1 VTASA
6 AGRLSPEWWTRYWHQ
21 AHPEDRKWLADIV
34 APMPRAL
41 QPHLLKEWNERR
53 QREGRW
59 AGNLYAL
66 HLRDEL
72 LPEFKDATGLPFDAT
87 EDEIA
92 EAALRI
98 VANLR
103 RRIGAAAG
111 EPDVQG
117 ILGRYAR
124 RHRVEM
130 PGAAT
135 LSGRL
140 VRMLDA
146 AWWRRA
152 LRKRFRTVEHAQIK
166 AGCVHKSA
174 GLYVSNEA
182 FRRAEQHA
190 KRLRT
195 LLESLEVVNEDTG
208 EILSDEQTGTPYT
221 LLDLHDSSVAN
232 PAIRFAAMMTCV
244 RGLEARAKALG
255 FEARF
260 IVVTCPSR
268 MHARHWFSGE
278 ANSKYDGTAPRD
290 AQKYL
295 ARNVWNSAV
304 RAIAHRGLKPGRD
317 FFGLRTVEPNH
328 DATPHWNVL
337 AFVRADRAD
346 LFADTLTEYARADS
360 RDEPGADLR
369 RVRVQVIDPTK
380 GSAAGYVVKYIAKGL
395 HGEGVGKESVTGQPA
410 TATAARVCVW
420 KQVHGI
426 RQFQFFGVGSVSPFR
441 ELYRLDG
448 VPEPLEALLG
458 DLYRAARAGDFAAFI
473 AAREARKATLR
484 GLYIEGESKR
494 YPGEQTRRLRGV
506 AVQTD
511 AGPVPVITR
520 PETYSVRRRDSH
532 HEKHVKQPFFAVPW
546 TRFNNSAT
554 PDLTGIFGENG
565 SVKRVRQVR
574 DGDAAGESGKDR
586 GVKHPGRSP
595 LTGPGH
601 SQDERLE

>member
-1 VTASA
+1 MSTQVAD
-6 AGRLSPEWWTRYWHQ
+6 RLAPEWWTHYWHQ
-21 AHPEDRKWLADIV
+21 AHPEDRKWLGDIV

-41 QPHLLKEWNERR
+41 QPRLLKEWNERR

-59 AGNLYAL
+59 SANLYAVHL
-66 HLRDEL
+66 HDEL
-72 LPEFKDATGLPFDAT
+72 LPEFKSATGLPFDAT
-87 EDEIA
+87 ESEIA

-103 RRIGAAAG
+103 RRISPGSGNA
-111 EPDVQG
+111 EVQG
-117 ILGRYAR
+117 ILGRCAR
-124 RHRVEM
+124 RHRIEV
-130 PGAAT
+130 PGAKT

-190 KRLRT
+190 KRLRA
-195 LLESLEVVNEDTG
+195 LLESLEVVNEETG

-260 IVVTCPSR
+260 IVITCPSR

-278 ANSKYDGTAPRD
+278 ANSKYDGTGPRD

-295 ARNVWNSAV
+295 ARLVWNAAI
-304 RAIAHRGLKPGRD
+304 RALAHCGLKPGRD
-317 FFGLRTVEPNH
+317 FFGLRTVEANH
-328 DATPHWNVL
+328 DATPHWNVV
-337 AFVRADRAD
+337 AFVRAGCAD
-346 LFADTLTEYARADS
+346 QFAETLTEYARADS
-360 RDEPGADLR
+360 RDEPGADKR
-369 RVRVQVIDPTK
+369 RVRVVVIDPKK
-380 GSAAGYVVKYIAKGL
+380 GSAAGYAVKYISKGL
-395 HGEGVGKESVTGQPA
+395 HGEGVGKESETGQPA
-410 TATAARVCVW
+410 TTTAARLCIW
-420 KQVHGI
+420 KQVWGI
-426 RQFQFFGVGSVSPFR
+426 RQFQFFGVGAVSPFR
-441 ELYRLDG
+441 ELYRLAG
-448 VPEPLEALLG
+448 VPASLEALLG
-458 DLYRAARAGDFAAFI
+458 DLYRAARAGDFAAYI
-473 AAREARKATLR
+473 AAREAHGATLR

-494 YPGEQTRRLRGV
+494 YPGEQARRLRGV
-506 AVQTD
+506 AVLTD

-520 PETYSVRRRDSH
+520 PEPYTIRRRPEH
-532 HEKHVKQPFFAVPW
+532 PEKHVRQPFFAFPW
-546 TRFNNSAT
+546 TRFNNSAP
-554 PDLTGIFGENG
+554 PDLTGFFRENG
-565 SVKRVRQVR
+565 SVKRVEQ
-574 DGDAAGESGKDR
+574 GGTGSAGK
-586 GVKHPGRSP
+586 VLPPGRGEAP
-595 LTGPGH
+595 RAATANRPGA
-601 SQDERLE
+601 